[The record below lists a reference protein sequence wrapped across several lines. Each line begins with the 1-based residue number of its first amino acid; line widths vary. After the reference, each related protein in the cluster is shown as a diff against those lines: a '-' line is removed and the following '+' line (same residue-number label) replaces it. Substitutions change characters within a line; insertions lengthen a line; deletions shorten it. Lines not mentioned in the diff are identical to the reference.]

1 MPLLR
6 SERYVIDLLQRRFG
20 VHLTKIQERN
30 ETAPDFTLLR
40 NEQRVF
46 VAELKD
52 IERYPAS
59 ADCGWTIPKP
69 GDMHYPFA
77 HRTDNA
83 VSRVA
88 DKIHQAYRQL
98 KDFPPPR
105 VLILLNHDSLV
116 DVKDLEEAF
125 TGEQV
130 YTNAVFSYANTVSKK
145 ISEGK
150 IKKEKGKIDLYI
162 WIDKRTEHIWFRYPT
177 QTGHDLAHSL
187 FPESNSNR
195 GSVA

>member
-1 MPLLR
+1 M
-6 SERYVIDLLQRRFG
+6 
-20 VHLTKIQERN
+20 KIQEAN
-30 ETAPDFTLLR
+30 ERAPDFELVR
-40 NEQRVF
+40 DGECVF
-46 VAELKD
+46 MAELKD

-59 ADCGWTIPKP
+59 EDRGWTVPKP
-69 GDMHYPFA
+69 GDMYYPFA

-98 KDFPPPR
+98 KDFPLPR

-125 TGEQV
+125 TGDQV
-130 YTNAVFSYANTVSKK
+130 YGNAVFSYVNTISKK

-150 IKKEKGKIDLYI
+150 IKEEKGKIDLYI

-177 QTGHDLAHSL
+177 QIGHDLAHSL
-187 FPESNSNR
+187 FSKNNPN
-195 GSVA
+195 

>member
-1 MPLLR
+1 MSLSK
-6 SERYVIDLLQRRFG
+6 SERYVIDLLRRRFG

-30 ETAPDFTLLR
+30 EPTPDFALVC
-40 NEQRVF
+40 NEQQIC

-59 ADCGWTIPKP
+59 ADRGWTIPKS
-69 GDMHYPFA
+69 DEIHYPFA
-77 HRTDNA
+77 HRIDNA

-88 DKIHQAYRQL
+88 DKIHQAHCQL
-98 KDFPPPR
+98 KDFPLPR

-130 YTNAVFSYANTVSKK
+130 YANTIFSYVNTVSKK
-145 ISEGK
+145 ITEGK
-150 IKKEKGKIDLYI
+150 IKEEKGKIDLYI
-162 WIDKRTEHIWFRYPT
+162 WIDKRTEQIWFRYPT
-177 QTGHDLAHSL
+177 QAGHDLAHDL
-187 FPESNSNR
+187 FPESNANR
-195 GSVA
+195 GFNT

>member
-1 MPLLR
+1 MPLSR

-20 VHLTKIQERN
+20 VHLTKIQEKN
-30 ETAPDFTLLR
+30 ETAPDFTLVR
-40 NEQRVF
+40 DEQRLF

-59 ADCGWTIPKP
+59 ADRGWTIPKP

-88 DKIHQAYRQL
+88 DKIHQAYHQL

-130 YTNAVFSYANTVSKK
+130 YANAVFSYVNTVSKK
-145 ISEGK
+145 IAEGK
-150 IKKEKGKIDLYI
+150 IKEEKGKIDLYI
-162 WIDKRTEHIWFRYPT
+162 WIDKRTEHIRFRYPT

-195 GSVA
+195 GSNA